1 MDAIR
6 RNFLGIKLRGREL
19 EDVEGLYIRALYDV
33 IDDLDARSLSEFEE
47 LEAREL
53 GYDLDELD

>member
-1 MDAIR
+1 VDAIR